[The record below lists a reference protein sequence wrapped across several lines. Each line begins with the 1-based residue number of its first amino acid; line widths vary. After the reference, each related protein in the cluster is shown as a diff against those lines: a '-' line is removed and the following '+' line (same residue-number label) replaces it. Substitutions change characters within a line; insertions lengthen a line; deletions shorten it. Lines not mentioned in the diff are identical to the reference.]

1 MLGVEL
7 SDGRR
12 ELLPGCAPLTAPED
26 AATFL
31 SRRAPPKLP
40 LLSLN
45 SRVLLRCLQRLFV
58 KLPVQVHFL
67 VGLPIHSCSQS
78 EGPSGAGR
86 SAKAAARRPLASHR
100 VSPEN
105 VHVCLVLFAKDDP
118 EFLFSKVASLW
129 RSARGKSARILCS
142 VCWRIQWRAFWL
154 VYAGYLQSL
163 NR

>member
-12 ELLPGCAPLTAPED
+12 ELLPGCARLTAPED

-40 LLSLN
+40 LLSLTYGFCSAAYSGFLLN
-45 SRVLLRCLQRLFV
+45 SLFRYTFWWVFPSIRAANRRARLAQEDLP
-58 KLPVQVHFL
+58 KLPRVD
-67 VGLPIHSCSQS
+67 PW
-78 EGPSGAGR
+78 
-86 SAKAAARRPLASHR
+86 HR
-100 VSPEN
+100 IVSPEN
-105 VHVCLVLFAKDDP
+105 VHVCLILFAKDDP

-129 RSARGKSARILCS
+129 RSAGGKSARILCS